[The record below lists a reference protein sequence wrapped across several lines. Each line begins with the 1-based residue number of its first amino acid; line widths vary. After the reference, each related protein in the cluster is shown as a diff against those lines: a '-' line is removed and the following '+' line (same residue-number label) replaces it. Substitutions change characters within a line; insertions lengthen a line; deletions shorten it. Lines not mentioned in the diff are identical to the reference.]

1 MNNGEVV
8 MSILITG
15 GTKGIGRAIALRF
28 AEPDADVF
36 LNYHGDDDAAREARS
51 LVEGKGARCHVIKQD
66 VGTPEGARAV
76 LARVAEKVERLD
88 QLVHCAVR
96 ALPQP
101 ALHCDPEEFTA
112 AVNLNGTALLYLVQA
127 ADPLLVRGSTVFFL
141 TSRGGRT
148 VVPNYA
154 AVGVAKAL
162 AESLVRYLASEL
174 APRGV
179 RINSVAPGVVNTD
192 AVRTLFGDGA
202 EELVRHAAE
211 TNPSGRGVRDEDY
224 TSLIRFLA
232 SPEAEF
238 VQGQTIFV
246 NGGHFL
252 AA

>member
-1 MNNGEVV
+1 

-15 GTKGIGRAIALRF
+15 GTKGIGRAIALAF
-28 AEPDADVF
+28 AEPGVDVF
-36 LNYHGDDDAAREARS
+36 LNYAGDDEAAREAHS
-51 LVEGKGARCHVIKQD
+51 MVEATGAHCHVIKQD
-66 VGTPEGARAV
+66 VGSPEGARAV
-76 LARVAEKVERLD
+76 LATVAERTDTLD

-96 ALPQP
+96 AIPRP
-101 ALHCDPEEFTA
+101 ALDCDADDFTA

-127 ADPLLVRGSTVFFL
+127 ADPLLVRGSTIFFL

-154 AVGVAKAL
+154 AIGVAKAL

-179 RINSVAPGVVNTD
+179 RVNSVAPGVVHTD
-192 AVRTLFGDGA
+192 AVRTLFGDQA
-202 EELVRHAAE
+202 DEIVKHAAE
-211 TNPSGRGVRDEDY
+211 TNPSGRGVRDKDY
-224 TSLIRFLA
+224 TSVLRFLA
-232 SPEAEF
+232 SPEAAF

-246 NGGHFL
+246 NGGHYL

>member
-1 MNNGEVV
+1 

-15 GTKGIGRAIALRF
+15 GTKGIGRAIALAF
-28 AEPDADVF
+28 AEPGVDVF
-36 LNYHGDDDAAREARS
+36 LNYAGDDEAARDAHS
-51 LVEGKGARCHVIKQD
+51 LVEATGARCHVIKRD
-66 VGTPEGARAV
+66 VGTPEGAHAV
-76 LARVAEKVERLD
+76 LAEVAERTDTLD

-96 ALPQP
+96 AIPKP
-101 ALHCDPEEFTA
+101 ALDCDAHDFTA

-154 AVGVAKAL
+154 AIGVAKAL

-179 RINSVAPGVVNTD
+179 RVNSVAPGVVDTE
-192 AVRTLFGDGA
+192 AVRALFGNQA
-202 EELVRHAAE
+202 SEIVKHAAE
-211 TNPSGRGVRDEDY
+211 TNPSGRGVQDEDY
-224 TSLIRFLA
+224 TSVIRFLA
-232 SPEAEF
+232 RPEAAF
-238 VQGQTIFV
+238 VQGQTIFI
-246 NGGHFL
+246 NGGHYL

>member
-1 MNNGEVV
+1 

-15 GTKGIGRAIALRF
+15 GTKGIGRAIALAF
-28 AEPDADVF
+28 AEPGVDVF
-36 LNYHGDDDAAREARS
+36 LNYAGDDDAAGEARS
-51 LVEGKGARCHVIKQD
+51 LVELAGALCHLIKQD
-66 VGTPEGARAV
+66 VGTPEGARSV
-76 LARVAEKVERLD
+76 LAHVAERVERLD

-96 ALPQP
+96 AVPTP
-101 ALHCDPEEFTA
+101 ALDCDADDFTA

-154 AVGVAKAL
+154 AIGVAKAL

-179 RINSVAPGVVNTD
+179 RVNSVAPGVVDTE
-192 AVRTLFGDGA
+192 AVRALFGNRA
-202 EELVRHAAE
+202 SEIVKHAAE
-211 TNPSGRGVRDEDY
+211 TNPSGRGVQDEDY
-224 TSLIRFLA
+224 TSVIRFLA
-232 SPEAEF
+232 RPEAAF
-238 VQGQTIFV
+238 VQGQTIFI
-246 NGGHFL
+246 NGGHYL

>member
-1 MNNGEVV
+1 

-15 GTKGIGRAIALRF
+15 GTKGIGRAIALAF
-28 AEPDADVF
+28 AAPGVDVF
-36 LNYHGDDDAAREARS
+36 LNYASDDAAAREARS

-66 VGTPEGARAV
+66 IGTPEGGRAV
-76 LARVAEKVERLD
+76 LAQVSATVERLD

-96 ALPQP
+96 AIPKP
-101 ALHCDPEEFTA
+101 ALDCDAHDFTA

-154 AVGVAKAL
+154 AIGVAKAL
-162 AESLVRYLASEL
+162 AESLVRYLAGEL
-174 APRGV
+174 APRGI
-179 RINSVAPGVVNTD
+179 RINSVAPGVVHTD
-192 AVRTLFGDGA
+192 AVRTLFGDQA
-202 EELVRHAAE
+202 DEIVKHAAE
-211 TNPSGRGVRDEDY
+211 TNPSGRGVQDEDY
-224 TSLIRFLA
+224 TSVIRFLA
-232 SPEAEF
+232 SPEAAF

>member
-1 MNNGEVV
+1 

-15 GTKGIGRAIALRF
+15 GTKGIGRAIALAF
-28 AEPDADVF
+28 AEPGGDVF
-36 LNYHGDDDAAREARS
+36 LNYHGNDDAAHAARS
-51 LVEGKGARCHVIKQD
+51 LVEGTGARCHLIKQD
-66 VGTPEGARAV
+66 VGTPEGAETV
-76 LARVAEKVERLD
+76 LAQVAERVERLD

-96 ALPQP
+96 AVPKP
-101 ALHCDPEEFTA
+101 ALDCDAHDFTA

-127 ADPLLVRGSTVFFL
+127 ADPLLQRGSTVFFL

-154 AVGVAKAL
+154 AIGVAKAL

-174 APRGV
+174 APRGIRV
-179 RINSVAPGVVNTD
+179 NSVAPGVVETD
-192 AVRTLFGDGA
+192 ALRALFGEQA
-202 EELVRHAAE
+202 SEIAKHAAE

-224 TSLIRFLA
+224 TSVIRFLA
-232 SPEAEF
+232 SPEAAF

>member
-1 MNNGEVV
+1 

-15 GTKGIGRAIALRF
+15 GTKGIGRAIALAF
-28 AEPDADVF
+28 AEPGVDAF
-36 LNYHGDDDAAREARS
+36 LNYQGDDDAAREARS
-51 LVEGKGARCHVIKQD
+51 LVEAKGARCHLIKRD

-76 LARVAEKVERLD
+76 LAEVAARTDSLD

-96 ALPQP
+96 AIPRP
-101 ALHCDPEEFTA
+101 ALDCDADDFTA

-127 ADPLLVRGSTVFFL
+127 ADPLLVSGSTVFFL

-154 AVGVAKAL
+154 AIGVAKAL

-179 RINSVAPGVVNTD
+179 RINSIAPGVVETD
-192 AVRTLFGDGA
+192 ALRALFGDQAA
-202 EELVRHAAE
+202 EIAKHAAE

-224 TSLIRFLA
+224 TSVIRFLA
-232 SPEAEF
+232 SPDAAF

>member
-1 MNNGEVV
+1 

-15 GTKGIGRAIALRF
+15 GTKGIGRAIALSF
-28 AEPDADVF
+28 AEPGADVF
-36 LNYHGDDDAAREARS
+36 INYHGDDGAAREARS
-51 LVEGKGARCHVIKQD
+51 LIEATGARCHVIKQD

-76 LARVAEKVERLD
+76 LAQVAKRVDRLD

-96 ALPQP
+96 AIPRP
-101 ALHCDPEEFTA
+101 ALDCDAHDFTA

-154 AVGVAKAL
+154 AIGVAKSL

-179 RINSVAPGVVNTD
+179 RVNSVAPGVVNTA
-192 AVRTLFGDGA
+192 AVRALFGDQA
-202 EELVRHAAE
+202 DEIVKHAADN
-211 TNPSGRGVRDEDY
+211 NPSGRGVQDEDY
-224 TSLIRFLA
+224 TNVIRFLA
-232 SPEAEF
+232 SPEAAF

-246 NGGHFL
+246 NGGHYM

>member
-1 MNNGEVV
+1 

-15 GTKGIGRAIALRF
+15 GTKGIGRAIALAF
-28 AEPDADVF
+28 AEPGVDVF
-36 LNYHGDDDAAREARS
+36 LNHAGDDAAAREARS
-51 LVEGKGARCHVIKQD
+51 LVEATGARCHVIKQD

-76 LARVAEKVERLD
+76 LDRVAATVDTLD

-96 ALPQP
+96 AIPKR
-101 ALHCDPEEFTA
+101 ALDCDAHDFAA

-127 ADPLLVRGSTVFFL
+127 ADPMLVRGSTVFFL

-154 AVGVAKAL
+154 AIGVAKAL

-179 RINSVAPGVVNTD
+179 RVNSVAPGVVHTD
-192 AVRTLFGDGA
+192 AVRTLFGDQA
-202 EELVRHAAE
+202 DEVVKHAADS
-211 TNPSGRGVRDEDY
+211 NPSGRGVQDEDY
-224 TSLIRFLA
+224 TSVIRFLA
-232 SPEAEF
+232 SPEAAF

-246 NGGHFL
+246 NGGHYM

>member
-1 MNNGEVV
+1 

-15 GTKGIGRAIALRF
+15 GTKGIGRAIALAF
-28 AEPDADVF
+28 AEPGGDVF
-36 LNYHGDDDAAREARS
+36 LNYHGDDDAAHEARC
-51 LVEGKGARCHVIKQD
+51 LVEGTGARCHLIKQD
-66 VGTPEGARAV
+66 VGTPEGAETV
-76 LARVAEKVERLD
+76 LAQVAERVERLD

-96 ALPQP
+96 AVPKP
-101 ALHCDPEEFTA
+101 ALDCDAHDFTA

-127 ADPLLVRGSTVFFL
+127 ADPLLQRGSTVFFL

-154 AVGVAKAL
+154 AIGVAKAL

-174 APRGV
+174 APRGIRV
-179 RINSVAPGVVNTD
+179 NSIAPGVVETD
-192 AVRTLFGDGA
+192 ALRALFGEQA
-202 EELVRHAAE
+202 SEIAKHAAE

-224 TSLIRFLA
+224 TSVIRFLA
-232 SPEAEF
+232 SPEAAF

>member
-1 MNNGEVV
+1 

-15 GTKGIGRAIALRF
+15 GTKGIGRAIALAF
-28 AEPDADVF
+28 AEPGVDVF
-36 LNYHGDDDAAREARS
+36 LNHAGDDAAAREARS
-51 LVEGKGARCHVIKQD
+51 LVEATEARCHVIKQD

-76 LARVAEKVERLD
+76 LDRVAATVDTLD

-96 ALPQP
+96 AIPKR
-101 ALHCDPEEFTA
+101 ALDCDAHDFTA

-127 ADPLLVRGSTVFFL
+127 ADPMLVRGSTVFFL

-154 AVGVAKAL
+154 AIGVAKAL

-179 RINSVAPGVVNTD
+179 RVNSVAPGVVHTD
-192 AVRTLFGDGA
+192 AVRALFGDQAA
-202 EELVRHAAE
+202 EIVKHAAE
-211 TNPSGRGVRDEDY
+211 NNPSGRGVRDEDY
-224 TSLIRFLA
+224 TSVIRFLA
-232 SPEAEF
+232 SPEAAF

-246 NGGHFL
+246 NGGHYM

>member
-1 MNNGEVV
+1 MA
-8 MSILITG
+8 ILITG

-28 AEPDADVF
+28 AEPGVDVF
-36 LNYHGDDDAAREARS
+36 LNYRGDDEAAREAHS
-51 LVEGKGARCHVIKQD
+51 LVEAAGARCHLIKQD

-76 LARVAEKVERLD
+76 LAQAAEKVDRLD

-96 ALPQP
+96 AIPKP
-101 ALHCDPEEFTA
+101 ALECDAHDFTA
-112 AVNLNGTALLYLVQA
+112 AVNLNGTALFYLVQA
-127 ADPLLVRGSTVFFL
+127 ADPLLARGSTVFFL

-154 AVGVAKAL
+154 AIGVAKAL

-174 APRGV
+174 APRGI
-179 RINSVAPGVVNTD
+179 RINCVAPGVVETD
-192 AVRTLFGDGA
+192 ALRALFGDQA
-202 EELVRHAAE
+202 ADIAKHAAE

-224 TSLIRFLA
+224 TGLIRFLA
-232 SPEAEF
+232 SPEASF

>member
-1 MNNGEVV
+1 

-15 GTKGIGRAIALRF
+15 GTKGIGRAIALAF
-28 AEPDADVF
+28 AEPGVDVF
-36 LNYHGDDDAAREARS
+36 LNYAGDDAAAREARS
-51 LVEGKGARCHVIKQD
+51 LVEARGARCHVIKQD
-66 VGTPEGARAV
+66 AGTPEGARAV
-76 LARVAEKVERLD
+76 LAEVAERVDRLD

-96 ALPQP
+96 AIPKR
-101 ALHCDPEEFTA
+101 ALDCDAHDFAA

-127 ADPLLVRGSTVFFL
+127 ADPLLARGSTVFFL

-154 AVGVAKAL
+154 AIGVAKAL

-179 RINSVAPGVVNTD
+179 RVNSVAPGVVHTD
-192 AVRTLFGDGA
+192 AVRTLFGEQAD
-202 EELVRHAAE
+202 EIVRHAAE
-211 TNPSGRGVRDEDY
+211 TNPSGRGVQDEDY
-224 TSLIRFLA
+224 TSVIRFLA
-232 SPEAEF
+232 SPEAAF

>member
-1 MNNGEVV
+1 

-15 GTKGIGRAIALRF
+15 GTKGIGRAIALAF
-28 AEPDADVF
+28 AEPGVDVF
-36 LNYHGDDDAAREARS
+36 LNHAGDDGAAREARS
-51 LVEGKGARCHVIKQD
+51 LVESTGARCHVIKQD

-76 LARVAEKVERLD
+76 LAQVLERVERLD

-96 ALPQP
+96 AIPKP
-101 ALHCDPEEFTA
+101 ALDCDADDFTA

-154 AVGVAKAL
+154 AIGVAKAL

-179 RINSVAPGVVNTD
+179 RVNSVAPGVVDTE
-192 AVRTLFGDGA
+192 AVRTLFGDQA
-202 EELVRHAAE
+202 DEIVKHAAE
-211 TNPSGRGVRDEDY
+211 TNPSGRGVQDEDY
-224 TSLIRFLA
+224 TSVIRFLA
-232 SPEAEF
+232 SPEAAF

-246 NGGHFL
+246 NGGHYL

>member
-1 MNNGEVV
+1 

-15 GTKGIGRAIALRF
+15 GTKGIGRAIALSF
-28 AEPDADVF
+28 AEPGADVF
-36 LNYHGDDDAAREARS
+36 LNYHGDDGAAREARS
-51 LVEGKGARCHVIKQD
+51 LVEGRGAHCHLIKQD
-66 VGTPEGARAV
+66 VGTPEGAQSV
-76 LARVAEKVERLD
+76 LAHVAGRTDRLD

-96 ALPQP
+96 AIPQP
-101 ALHCDPEEFTA
+101 ALDCDAHDFTA

-127 ADPLLVRGSTVFFL
+127 ASPLLVRGSTVFFL

-154 AVGVAKAL
+154 AIGVAKAL

-174 APRGV
+174 APRGI
-179 RINSVAPGVVNTD
+179 RINCIAPGVVDTD
-192 AVRTLFGDGA
+192 AVRALFGDQA
-202 EELVRHAAE
+202 DEIVRHAAE

-224 TSLIRFLA
+224 TSLIRYLA
-232 SPEAEF
+232 SPEAAF

-246 NGGHFL
+246 NGGHYL